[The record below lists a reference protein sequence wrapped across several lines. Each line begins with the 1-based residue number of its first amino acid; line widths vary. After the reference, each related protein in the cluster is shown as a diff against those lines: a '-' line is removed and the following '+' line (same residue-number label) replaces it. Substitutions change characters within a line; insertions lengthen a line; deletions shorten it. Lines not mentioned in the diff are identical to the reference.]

1 MTPYDCMNW
10 HTHTHS
16 SRILIT
22 RYVDSRLVLI
32 DQSQQHHAIIQP
44 FLQDTFYQ
52 EPVIREDEPD
62 NSFLGCTID
71 LQKHTLSYI
80 QPNNAWQ
87 FQSFGSAAST
97 QHKLSAAYSRICLA
111 ARHSHS
117 YKQAQHDVEF
127 KIQSY
132 VSLGYRYKPLRAMAA
147 RMLSTRR

>member
-1 MTPYDCMNW
+1 MKIELFLQTELIRAQVPLRSFFHCTLMSWRSTSRPWNW
-10 HTHTHS
+10 HQHQHSAPHTPPRATYQHP
-16 SRILIT
+16 
-22 RYVDSRLVLI
+22 DSQYR
-32 DQSQQHHAIIQP
+32 H
-44 FLQDTFYQ
+44 
-52 EPVIREDEPD
+52 EP
-62 NSFLGCTID
+62 TID

-111 ARHSHS
+111 ARHSHP

-127 KIQSY
+127 LIQSY
-132 VSLGYRYKPLRAMAA
+132 VSLGYPYKPLRAMAA

>member
-1 MTPYDCMNW
+1 
-10 HTHTHS
+10 
-16 SRILIT
+16 
-22 RYVDSRLVLI
+22 
-32 DQSQQHHAIIQP
+32 
-44 FLQDTFYQ
+44 
-52 EPVIREDEPD
+52 
-62 NSFLGCTID
+62 LGCTID

-111 ARHSHS
+111 ARHSHP

-127 KIQSY
+127 LIQSY
-132 VSLGYRYKPLRAMAA
+132 VSLGYPYKPLRAMAA